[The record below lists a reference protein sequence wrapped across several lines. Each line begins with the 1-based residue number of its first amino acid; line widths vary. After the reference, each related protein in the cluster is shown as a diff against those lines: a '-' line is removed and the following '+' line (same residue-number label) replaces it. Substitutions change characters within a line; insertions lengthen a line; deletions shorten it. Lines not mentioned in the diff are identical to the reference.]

1 MPREDVNEDKSQCCV
16 SQGVLVA
23 KVRTIASFGD
33 SFIYGSELQDN
44 KDGSRAWPG
53 LIAQELGC
61 NYTTLAVV
69 GCTNEAI
76 ARQIFTYFSAHDTQD
91 TLAVIN
97 WTWCMRWDFY
107 LQQVKEWVGL
117 GPTCAPEKLK
127 DQLDRAEATELI
139 KFYNTHVDQ
148 AHAWNQYRSLQAIM
162 SAQRFLDAHGI
173 KNIQTYMDREL
184 FMPPMAPSRLEHYH
198 AFRDAAWPNIV
209 DESQLDTLPE
219 HIRLELDQDYN
230 SMADPEYIQVMQKMT
245 WTAMQDFDGQTFL
258 EWSRS
263 RGYEVTPPPGDH
275 PLEQAHQAAAEYWK
289 TQYQQQLQ

>member
-1 MPREDVNEDKSQCCV
+1 MDCV
-16 SQGVLVA
+16 SLGVLVA
-23 KVRTIASFGD
+23 KVKTIISFGD
-33 SFIYGSELQDN
+33 SFIYGSEIEN
-44 KDGSRAWPG
+44 NTDGSRAWPG
-53 LIAQELGC
+53 LIAQELGY
-61 NYTTLAVV
+61 NYTTLAVS

-76 ARQIFTYFSAHDTQD
+76 ARQIFTYFSSNDTQN

-107 LQQVKEWVGL
+107 LFAAKEWAGL
-117 GPTCAPEKLK
+117 GPTCVPDKLK
-127 DQLDRAEATELI
+127 KQLDQARATELI
-139 KFYNTHVDQ
+139 KFYNTYVSSSHE
-148 AHAWNQYRSLQAIM
+148 WNQFRSLQAIM
-162 SAQRFLDAHGI
+162 SAQRFLDACGI

-184 FMPPMAPSRLEHYH
+184 FMPPTAPSRLEHYQ

-230 SMADPEYIQVMQKMT
+230 SIADPQYIQTLQRAT
-245 WTAMQDFDGQTFL
+245 WSEMQDFDGQTFL

-275 PLEQAHQAAAEYWK
+275 PLEEAHCAAAMFWK